1 MHKYMYVCVLYI
13 YLLIQMYLKIKMYNM
28 KSDILFYV
36 GTCDLRVTCFHLQL
50 KNKPFCVYELKY
62 LSKSKPILSLSIALE

>member
-36 GTCDLRVTCFHLQL
+36 GTCDLRV
-50 KNKPFCVYELKY
+50 
-62 LSKSKPILSLSIALE
+62 I